1 MTKGRGVEGEKRVG
15 AGEVGFPWQCD
26 RIEGPGVTVNC
37 RFIVHFLH
45 YQSEKKCDYLQCTC
59 LNKVNFLE

>member
-45 YQSEKKCDYLQCTC
+45 YQ
-59 LNKVNFLE
+59 